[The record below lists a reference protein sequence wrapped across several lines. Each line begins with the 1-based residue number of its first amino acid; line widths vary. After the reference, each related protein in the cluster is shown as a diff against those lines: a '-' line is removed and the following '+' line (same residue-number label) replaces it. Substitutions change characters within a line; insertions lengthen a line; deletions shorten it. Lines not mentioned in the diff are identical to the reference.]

1 MVYVSLHRVL
11 DAIVSHTTNH
21 TMMMLFDS
29 HGIKN
34 YIILSLTI
42 QKIKGLFDECGIN
55 FKRY

>member
-11 DAIVSHTTNH
+11 DAIVSHATNH

-29 HGIKN
+29 HGIKH

-42 QKIKGLFDECGIN
+42 QK
-55 FKRY
+55 